1 MGGLVSSLGP
11 PSEVWESGLK
21 VLCSMLAA
29 PTHMY
34 VNYIHCMYPPSLC
47 NGVTVLATAKN
58 LKCKVEFQNSHC
70 IITAR
75 HLKQLP
81 HPNEKL
87 RFSRAPGLS
96 LNHEALL
103 QHISSFFFPPLSCIR
118 IHWGLMLCTAA
129 WVDFTERALCP
140 WLAPPSII
148 TKL

>member
-11 PSEVWESGLK
+11 PSEVWESGLE

-47 NGVTVLATAKN
+47 KGVTVLATAKN
-58 LKCKVEFQNSHC
+58 LKCKVGFQNSHC

-103 QHISSFFFPPLSCIR
+103 QHISSFFFLHFLALGSTEVSCFVLQPEWTSQR
-118 IHWGLMLCTAA
+118 
-129 WVDFTERALCP
+129 EPSALGSH
-140 WLAPPSII
+140 LHQ
-148 TKL
+148 